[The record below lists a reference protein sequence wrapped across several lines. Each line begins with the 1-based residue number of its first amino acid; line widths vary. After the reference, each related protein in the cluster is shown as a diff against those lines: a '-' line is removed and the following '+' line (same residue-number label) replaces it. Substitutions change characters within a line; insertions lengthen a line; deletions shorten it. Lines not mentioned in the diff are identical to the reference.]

1 MIAGSILVFAAVI
14 RLVSGDSVLTLG
26 GADGAIRSLKTADGV
41 ERAYPADEAFRLQ
54 LLDGKGEAIPLSS
67 RDFSCTAAED
77 GRFIYRRPDGLTV
90 EMSVKPAED
99 GAFEFRPAVH
109 GIPKGVLLE
118 WFDGPCLVMPN
129 DVKLYWPCSDGC
141 EVSNFSNREDKAS
154 WSDYRPIGWTPR
166 CKSWGSLYPGK
177 CQMQFLAYYKAGRG
191 VYFMAEDPRHTQ
203 KGVEYD
209 YIDANSTR
217 LSLQVFCGDLGE
229 DGAWRPDW
237 RIIVR
242 PYSGDWRQACV
253 FYRDWV
259 RTLPGF
265 DHKPPR
271 PAWAWESPVNLI
283 YPVQGEGIDR
293 GPMTTNCYWP
303 FTNAMPHVERYGRLF
318 DSKIMALLMHWEG
331 TAPWC
336 PPYVWPPLGGEKGLA
351 EFRDALHRRGDLLG
365 LYCSGTAWTQRSCI
379 NGYSQERKCDEENL
393 RRHMMRGPKGE
404 IDATICNHPQAQR
417 FGFDMCLTEP
427 WTVETHEREIAKIA
441 SFGVDYC
448 QYFDQNLGG
457 GALLCYSREHGHPPI
472 PGAWQTAAMLAFQRR
487 MFETIGRCGSGM
499 TLGCEASAA
508 TPYVP
513 NLFYND
519 AREGWATHFGRPVP
533 GISFV
538 FHEWMCNF
546 AGNQCG
552 GATSD
557 PLFRLARSF
566 HYGNMLSVVLGPE
579 GKLAYSW
586 AVEWSRGVPD
596 QEPLIALVR
605 DLNALRKRYPEFLLE
620 GRMAIPFATFDA
632 AEDDVLS
639 SFWESMNGDRIGFV
653 TNAGKEPRRIA
664 VRHDDG
670 SEPVLSLKGWE
681 TAAVHPVSA
690 KGRELRRWG
699 DVSGDGERTIGG
711 NLGAF
716 PSDAPRLRLACL
728 VNEMKRDPSKPGHWN
743 FNLKDRDGDIFHI
756 HATEERVQSWIDS
769 PLGAR
774 LAFAQA
780 KFPVGGIKYPA
791 VFTADFTPSGVA
803 VSLGKSIALQLQRG
817 FSPVS
822 GSAGF
827 YRMAGTMSD
836 LRAER
841 LPRLAKGEVFDEAM
855 GGAMCWTKYSPSRG
869 ILRFLDASGGEVGR
883 IDVGA
888 GGYVRFVGASQS
900 GAPIEFRRRLCEEGT
915 RAGESIHVAFSWRTD
930 GSGRLYVNGLPFAPD
945 MRAGEKSDAM
955 MLGNRM
961 AETVKVETMD
971 SEDVRVVRRPLSNEE
986 VYAAYRSRNPFDFQ
1000 FADATVPAGRSTK
1013 VKIVACPG
1021 GTFLKGVPYSGFRP
1035 FTGKADLRLSVAR
1048 IDDSPAGG
1056 MAKVL
1061 VPVPEMTRT
1070 YTSFAVE
1077 GEMPLETDAAVLKAG
1092 SYRLAVAVDG
1102 KYVTYR
1108 YFRAVDPVVPPA
1120 AAPSDDEWRLGR
1132 MLWQKRFDVPTAAE
1146 FSEGPLK
1153 VGRIGK
1159 SGYLEAGE
1167 TGSLSGNRYGTVIPF
1182 AAADMGKPCALDIF
1196 WPDDKPRAMA
1206 FAMHPETDT
1215 RHNIYSRDRLQCGLF
1230 AGEAYRNT
1238 GKMQRVRYLFYPFTT
1253 NYLFEARTLIDG
1265 RPAAVA
1271 LVRLHE
1277 IAGEWPVLKVARPAG
1292 YRPRRFGYQDED
1304 QTFFHNLN
1312 ADFNGF
1318 NCEKITSETLR
1329 YLAYTGQNV
1338 FHYPLAR
1345 YAATLGAMENSLGG
1359 GGNGLWP
1366 GRTGEMGAVVR
1377 DFTSAGVDWIG
1388 EVYMG
1393 RIGEARFASL
1403 MDSRHVQ
1410 DGWFSLDRNGDGVGR
1425 TYGGLVGNIACE
1437 AYTETFLDTFMPYIG
1452 QLAKCGIRGVR
1463 HWFGGNVGSI
1473 ESGAWNGLGWGYD
1486 DWTVARFAEET
1497 GVVLPSGCLFGRG
1510 RFSERFRFLAE
1521 GDAAVRGKWLKWR
1534 AGRVTAFVRR
1544 YRERMDAVAPGM
1556 PLTLVLKRPETPLQ
1570 SPSAPIDA
1578 LYAESGVDLDAI
1590 GGIGGVSIGLDRSA
1604 AARLF
1609 RLYRRWKAAD
1619 EAENYNPDDMLAS
1632 KIRTLGGGA
1641 AAMVCEHNPYFETFR
1656 NSLCPERFNTYF
1668 QSFDVKPNGRNFLKT
1683 FAYDVGVMDALS
1695 VTVGDQPLGTLGA
1708 EAEAREFAKAFGALP
1723 AVPFED
1729 VPGFAARDGVVARR
1743 FAAKDGSV
1751 YWYLVNMTDA
1761 GRAVR
1766 APFSGI
1772 VQDLSDGRT
1781 GAFARIDLKPY
1792 QLRSF
1797 LQSGLRK
1804 TKGKR
1809 Q

>member
-1 MIAGSILVFAAVI
+1 MIAGSILAFAAVI

-54 LLDGKGEAIPLSS
+54 LLDGKGEAVPMSS
-67 RDFSCTAAED
+67 RDFSSVAED
-77 GRFIYRRPDGLTV
+77 GRFIYRRPGGLTV

-99 GAFEFRPAVH
+99 GAFEFRPAVY

-209 YIDANSTR
+209 YLDERSTR
-217 LSLQVFCGDLGE
+217 LSLQVFCGDLGD

-237 RIIVR
+237 RILVK
-242 PYSGDWRQACV
+242 PYSGDWRQACL

-318 DSKIMALLMHWEG
+318 GSKIMALLMHWEG

-379 NGYSQERKCDEENL
+379 NGYSQERKCGEENL

-487 MFETIGRCGSGM
+487 MFETIERCGSGM

-605 DLNALRKRYPEFLLE
+605 DLNAVRKRYPEFLLE

-653 TNAGKEPRRIA
+653 TNAGKMPRRIA

-670 SEPVLSLKGWE
+670 SESVLSLKGWE
-681 TAAVHPVSA
+681 TALVHPVSA

-716 PSDAPRLRLACL
+716 PSDTPRLRLACL

-827 YRMAGTMSD
+827 YRMAGTMSA

-1013 VKIVACPG
+1013 VKIVVCPG

-1048 IDDSPAGG
+1048 IDDSPTGG

-1132 MLWQKRFDVPTAAE
+1132 MLWQKRFDAPAAAE

-1206 FAMHPETDT
+1206 FAMHPETDP

-1277 IAGEWPVLKVARPAG
+1277 IAGEWPVLKVTRPVG

-1318 NCEKITSETLR
+1318 NCEKNTSETLR

-1403 MDSRHVQ
+1403 IDSRHVQ

-1452 QLAKCGIRGVR
+1452 QLAKCGMRGVR

-1521 GDAAVRGKWLKWR
+1521 GDASVRGKWLKWR

-1544 YRERMDAVAPGM
+1544 YRERLDAVAPGM
-1556 PLTLVLKRPETPLQ
+1556 PFTLVLKRPETPLH
-1570 SPSAPIDA
+1570 SPSAPLDA
-1578 LYAESGVDLDAI
+1578 LYAENGVDLDAI

-1609 RLYRRWKAAD
+1609 SLYRRWKAAD
-1619 EAENYNPDDMLAS
+1619 EAENYNPDDMLAA

-1641 AAMVCEHNPYFETFR
+1641 VSMVCEHNPYFETFR

-1668 QSFDVKPNGRNFLKT
+1668 QSFDVKPSGRNFLKT

-1761 GRAVR
+1761 GRTVR

-1772 VQDLSDGRT
+1772 VHDLSDGRT